1 MFLKK
6 SILTLALTALL
17 AFSVLDAC
25 AQWSPGGTVVYMG
38 DLNLAGNV
46 GQSERGAYVI
56 GSMASQGSSGSPAS
70 SGGLGSS
77 SSQLANDVTVNNP
90 SMNNSSMNNSSL
102 DNSSINNASMNAVPT
117 NAMPLNIASMDAAS
131 TAEPQT
137 VAVLDLSS
145 YAKDR
150 VKGDLTGYTNIM
162 YPFAESKGSTTST
175 AGGGGGGG
183 GCGCG

>member
-6 SILTLALTALL
+6 SILALALMALL
-17 AFSVLDAC
+17 AFFVLDAC

-46 GQSERGAYVI
+46 GQSGNGAYVL
-56 GSMASQGSSGSPAS
+56 GSVASQGSSG
-70 SGGLGSS
+70 GLSSS
-77 SSQLANDVTVNNP
+77 SSQLTNDMTVNNS

-102 DNSSINNASMNAVPT
+102 DNSSIDNASMNAAPT
-117 NAMPLNIASMDAAS
+117 NAMPVNVASMNAAS
-131 TAEPQT
+131 SVEPRT
-137 VAVLDLSS
+137 VEVLDLSS

-175 AGGGGGGG
+175 AGGGGCG
-183 GCGCG
+183 GCGS